1 MIASSIVEGI
11 KRKYDLLKPEL
22 DERGRRLWAVSEAR
36 GLGHGG
42 IAAVARATGW
52 SELTIRRGRK
62 EVVAGGQQGG
72 LESLRIRRRG
82 GGRKEL
88 SHEDPELLVA
98 LGALGELTARGGP
111 RAPLRLPAKS
121 TL

>member
-1 MIASSIVEGI
+1 MIASRNVEGI

-42 IAAVARATGW
+42 IAAVARATGL

-62 EVVAGGQQGG
+62 EVVAGGQHGG
-72 LESLRIRRRG
+72 LEGPRLRRRG
-82 GGRKEL
+82 GGRKEMT
-88 SHEDPELLVA
+88 HEDPA
-98 LGALGELTARGGP
+98 LIAALEAMVVPTARGDP
-111 RAPLRLPAKS
+111 PS
-121 TL
+121 H

>member
-42 IAAVARATGW
+42 IAAVARATGL

-62 EVVAGGQQGG
+62 EVAAGGQDAGV
-72 LESLRIRRRG
+72 ESRRVRRAGRG
-82 GGRKEL
+82 REEGAPQH
-88 SHEDPELLVA
+88 HEWVEA
-98 LGALGELTARGGP
+98 AGA
-111 RAPLRLPAKS
+111 
-121 TL
+121 

>member
-42 IAAVARATGW
+42 IAAVARATGL

-62 EVVAGGQQGG
+62 EGVGGGAARRARVPSHSATGRRPQGIDPRRSRVARGARCLGGTDRAGG
-72 LESLRIRRRG
+72 S
-82 GGRKEL
+82 
-88 SHEDPELLVA
+88 A
-98 LGALGELTARGGP
+98 GAL
-111 RAPLRLPAKS
+111 
-121 TL
+121 TLDV